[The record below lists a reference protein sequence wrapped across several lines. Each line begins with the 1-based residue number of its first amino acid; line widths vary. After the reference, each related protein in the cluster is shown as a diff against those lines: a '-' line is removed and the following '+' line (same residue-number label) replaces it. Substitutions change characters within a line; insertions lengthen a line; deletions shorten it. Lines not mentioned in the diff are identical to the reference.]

1 LLSSSTI
8 SHEKSQAKISTA
20 ARWMTAARAFSLPA
34 SLVPVLFGGLLAV
47 AYGAADFDLP
57 GLLLALLG
65 MSALHI
71 AANMLNDCCD
81 FKLGLD
87 ELVTPGSGAV
97 VRRILA
103 PQTVLAASVMLFLL
117 GAAIGIHLALRNSLL
132 LLPVGGLGIA
142 IGVLYSTGPY
152 PLKHHALGDFA
163 VFFAFGILGSLGSW
177 IVQTGTAALM
187 PVVWAVPIALH
198 IIAIVHA
205 NNWRDQERDRAKSV
219 LTVAGCLGAHAGAY
233 YIAMLLTPYALL
245 LVYIF
250 LPRLLMPSA
259 AMSPLFLIAF
269 LSLPRAFAL
278 CRAARAKSV
287 FPDSHSIDDL
297 DAKTA
302 QLSMLFGMLCIL
314 AVVLDRL
321 F

>member
-1 LLSSSTI
+1 MDSNAANSSGRPGARI
-8 SHEKSQAKISTA
+8 SAA
-20 ARWMTAARAFSLPA
+20 ARWLTAARAFSLPA
-34 SLVPVLFGGLLAV
+34 SLVPVLFGGLLAAV
-47 AYGAADFDLP
+47 YGAADFDLP

-65 MSALHI
+65 MSTLHI

-87 ELVTPGSGAV
+87 DLVTPGSGAV
-97 VRRILA
+97 VRGMLA
-103 PQTVLAASVMLFLL
+103 PGTVLAASVLLFLL
-117 GAAIGIHLALRNSLL
+117 GGGIGIYLALKKSLL
-132 LLPVGGLGIA
+132 ILPLGGLGIA
-142 IGVLYSTGPY
+142 IGVLYSTGPH
-152 PLKHHALGDFA
+152 PLKHHAMGDFA
-163 VFFAFGILGSLGSW
+163 VFFAFGLLGSLGSW
-177 IVQTGTAALM
+177 IVQTGSAALM
-187 PVVWAVPIALH
+187 PVIWSVPIALH

-269 LSLPRAFAL
+269 LSLPRALAL